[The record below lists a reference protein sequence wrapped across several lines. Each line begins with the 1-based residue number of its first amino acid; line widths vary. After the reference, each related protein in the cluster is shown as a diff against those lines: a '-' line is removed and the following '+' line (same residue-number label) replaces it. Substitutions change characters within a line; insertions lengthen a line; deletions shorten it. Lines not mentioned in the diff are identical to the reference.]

1 MNDGREII
9 NFFSVNLLKNL
20 TLNKCIMKTLVTA
33 FFLSF
38 SILIGYAQ
46 EKSKQQIKEE
56 QKLAKQKAIDAL
68 VESKEYEFVA
78 DMAYPQGTRSISL
91 TTNPNFLRFQKDT
104 IHCEMP
110 FFGRAFS
117 VGYGG
122 DGGLDFKGAI
132 KDYSIKKGKK
142 NYTIKASVKSNTE
155 SYDIFLTVYFEGSAN
170 LSISST
176 NRISISYRGIID
188 KLEEKK

>member
-1 MNDGREII
+1 
-9 NFFSVNLLKNL
+9 
-20 TLNKCIMKTLVTA
+20 MKTLITT

-38 SILIGYAQ
+38 FILTGFAQ
-46 EKSKQQIKEE
+46 EKSRQQIKEE
-56 QKLAKQKAIDAL
+56 QKLAKQKVIDAL
-68 VESKEYEFVA
+68 VASKEYEFVA

-104 IHCEMP
+104 IHSEMP
-110 FFGRAFS
+110 FFGRAFNI
-117 VGYGG
+117 GYGG
-122 DGGLDFKGAI
+122 DGGLSFKGPI

-142 NYTIKASVKSNTE
+142 NYTIKASVKGNTDT
-155 SYDIFLTVYFEGSAN
+155 YDIFLTIYFEGSAN

-176 NRISISYRGIID
+176 NRSSISYRGVVD